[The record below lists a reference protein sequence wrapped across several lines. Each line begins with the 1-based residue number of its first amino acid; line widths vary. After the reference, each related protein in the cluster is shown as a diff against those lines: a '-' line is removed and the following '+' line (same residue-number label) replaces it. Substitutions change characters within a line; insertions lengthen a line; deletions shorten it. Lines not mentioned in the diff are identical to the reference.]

1 MKLRYSFALLVALCA
16 FAWIVAGGAAATAK
30 HGSTAAS
37 GGSNSGSLGSACIA
51 HRPNYIEDVFE
62 SRYEAGCTGHDEPE
76 LDPVSSAPHSAK
88 NLTWRFVLPSN
99 GSFYPVDAVGPTFW
113 FGGTVTDPA
122 SLFGQAFLEVQFYPN
137 ALVRN
142 CTPGGGFVVSYSP
155 NTYTVCSP
163 VWSIHTTGQ
172 KPVYHEPAAFNA
184 MLTTGSKHQPLVMH
198 AGDTIDIHFHVVST
212 HEGWHI
218 DVLDETTGGTG
229 TIVLNSADGPLLP
242 AYDKQEIGNALG
254 WGSVYDTPNSFVWE
268 IGHTSPF
275 TNPAAQFCI
284 PGQPICQSFNA
295 PAWADQSP
303 IQIKSVTFGD
313 GSQPT
318 QWATV
323 SDTGG
328 KAEVLGN
335 SFVGPT
341 PCQGYG
347 GPFCI
352 YPWYTLGTSGIHYGV
367 DYADEIN
374 DFGGVDQFAQTQECG
389 GPFGPNST
397 YCDTVVYP

>member
-1 MKLRYSFALLVALCA
+1 MARAFLVLAVAAAVLA
-16 FAWIVAGGAAATAK
+16 VFGGAGASASSGKSSGAKTSGSAGGL
-30 HGSTAAS
+30 
-37 GGSNSGSLGSACIA
+37 GGGCIA
-51 HRPNYIEDVFE
+51 HRPNYVEDVFE
-62 SRYEAGCTGHDEPE
+62 PKYVAGCSGHDEPE

-88 NLTWRFVLPSN
+88 NLTWRFVLPSD
-99 GSFYPVDAVGPTFW
+99 GTYPVAATGPTFW
-113 FGGTVTDPA
+113 FGGTVTDPN
-122 SLFGQAFLEVQFYPN
+122 SLFGQAFLEVQFYPD

-142 CTPGGGFVVSYSP
+142 CTPNGGFVVSYAP

-184 MLTTGSKHQPLVMH
+184 MLTTGSKHAPLVMH

-218 DVLDETTGGTG
+218 DVRDETTGDSG

-242 AYDKQEIGNALG
+242 AYDRQVIGNSLK
-254 WGSVYDTPNSFVWE
+254 WGSVYDTPNAFVWE

-275 TNPAAQFCI
+275 TSPASAFCV
-284 PGQPICQSFNA
+284 PGEPICQSFNA
-295 PAWADQSP
+295 PAWAGTSP
-303 IQIKSVTFGD
+303 IQIKSVTFG
-313 GSQPT
+313 GGTHPT
-318 QWATV
+318 KWATV

-335 SFVGPT
+335 SWVGPT
-341 PCQGYG
+341 DCSGYG

-352 YPWYTLGTSGIHYGV
+352 YPWYTLGSSGFHYGV
-367 DYADEIN
+367 DYPDTIN
-374 DFGGVDQFAQTQECG
+374 NLGGVDQFAQTPECG
-389 GPFGPNST
+389 GPFGPDST
-397 YCDTVVYP
+397 YCATVVLP

>member
-1 MKLRYSFALLVALCA
+1 MTLRRSVTLLVALAA
-16 FAWIVAGGAAATAK
+16 FGWVVQAGAAHTTK
-30 HGSTAAS
+30 TGSTGITS
-37 GGSNSGSLGSACIA
+37 SQGSACIA
-51 HRPNYIEDVFE
+51 HRPNYVEDVFE
-62 SRYEAGCTGHDEPE
+62 PHYTAGCTGHDEPE
-76 LDPVSSAPHSAK
+76 LDPVSSAAHSAK
-88 NLTWRFVLPSN
+88 NLTWRFVLPSD
-99 GSFYPVDAVGPTFW
+99 GAYPVSATGPTFW
-113 FGGTVTDPA
+113 FGGTVTDPN
-122 SLFGQAFLEVQFYPN
+122 SFGGQAFLEVQFYPD
-137 ALVRN
+137 ALVHN
-142 CTPGGGFVVSYSP
+142 CTPNGGFVVSYAP
-155 NTYTVCSP
+155 NSYSVCSP

-172 KPVYHEPAAFNA
+172 KPVFHEPAAFNA

-242 AYDKQEIGNALG
+242 AYDKQEIGNALS
-254 WGSVYDTPNSFVWE
+254 WGSVFDTPNSFVWE

-275 TNPAAQFCI
+275 TSPASQFCI
-284 PGQPICQSFNA
+284 PGEPICQSFNA
-295 PAWADQSP
+295 PAWAGTSP

-313 GSQPT
+313 GSHPT

-341 PCQGYG
+341 DCTGYG

-352 YPWYTLGTSGIHYGV
+352 YPWYTLGASGFHYGV
-367 DYADEIN
+367 DYPDEIN
-374 DFGGVDQFAQTQECG
+374 NLHGVDQFAQTQECG
-389 GPFGPNST
+389 GPFGDNST
-397 YCDTVVYP
+397 YCDTIVYP

>member
-1 MKLRYSFALLVALCA
+1 MKPRYFLAFLVAVGA
-16 FAWIVAGGAAATAK
+16 FAWAVSGGAAGTGK
-30 HGSTAAS
+30 AS
-37 GGSNSGSLGSACIA
+37 GPASSGQGSACIG
-51 HRPNYIEDVFE
+51 HHPNYVEDVFE
-62 SRYEAGCTGHDEPE
+62 PDYVAGCTGHDEPE
-76 LDPVSSAPHSAK
+76 LDPVSNARHSAK
-88 NLTWRFVLPSN
+88 DLTWRFVLPSD
-99 GSFYPVDAVGPTFW
+99 GTYDVSAVGPTFW
-113 FGGTVTDPA
+113 FGGTVTDPN
-122 SLFGQAFLEVQFYPN
+122 SLFGQAFLEVQFYPD
-137 ALVRN
+137 ALVHN
-142 CTPGGGFVVSYSP
+142 CTPNGGFVVSYAP

-184 MLTTGSKHQPLVMH
+184 MLTTGSHHQPLVMR

-218 DVLDETTGGTG
+218 DVLDETTGGSG

-242 AYDKQEIGNALG
+242 AYDRQQIGNALG

-275 TNPAAQFCI
+275 TSPASEFCV
-284 PGQPICQSFNA
+284 PGQLICESFNA
-295 PAWADQSP
+295 PAWAGQSP

-313 GSQPT
+313 GSHPT

-341 PCQGYG
+341 DCTSYG
-347 GPFCI
+347 GPYCI
-352 YPWYTLGTSGIHYGV
+352 YPWYTLGASGFHYGV
-367 DYADEIN
+367 DYPDEV
-374 DFGGVDQFAQTQECG
+374 DDLGGVDQFAQTQECG
-389 GPFGPNST
+389 GPFGPDTT
-397 YCDTVVYP
+397 YCDTPVYP

>member
-1 MKLRYSFALLVALCA
+1 MTLRYSVALLVAAAA
-16 FAWIVAGGAAATAK
+16 FAWVVSGGAASTGKA
-30 HGSTAAS
+30 GSADS
-37 GGSNSGSLGSACIA
+37 GGLGSACIA
-51 HRPNYIEDVFE
+51 HHPNYVEDVFE
-62 SRYEAGCTGHDEPE
+62 PLYVAGCTGHDEPE
-76 LDPVSSAPHSAK
+76 LDPVSSAPGSAK
-88 NLTWRFVLPSN
+88 NLTWRFVLPSD
-99 GSFYPVDAVGPTFW
+99 GAYPVSATGPAFW
-113 FGGTVTDPA
+113 FGGTVTDPN
-122 SLFGQAFLEVQFYPN
+122 SLFNQAFLEVQFYPD

-142 CTPGGGFVVSYSP
+142 CTPNGGFVVSYAP

-184 MLTTGSKHQPLVMH
+184 MLTNGSRRQPLVMH
-198 AGDTIDIHFHVVST
+198 AGDTIDLHFHVVSQN
-212 HEGWHI
+212 EGWHI
-218 DVLDETTGGTG
+218 DVLDETTSESG

-242 AYDKQEIGNALG
+242 AFDKQEIGNALG
-254 WGSVYDTPNSFVWE
+254 WGLVYDTPNSFVWE

-275 TNPAAQFCI
+275 THPASQFCI

-295 PAWADQSP
+295 PAWAGTSP
-303 IQIKSVTFGD
+303 IQIQSVTFGD

-335 SFVGPT
+335 SWVGPT
-341 PCQGYG
+341 PCGTNYG

-352 YPWYTLGTSGIHYGV
+352 YPWYTLGSSGFHYGV
-367 DYADEIN
+367 DYPDEV
-374 DFGGVDQFAQTQECG
+374 DPLGGVDQFAQTLECG
-389 GPFGPNST
+389 GPFGDNST